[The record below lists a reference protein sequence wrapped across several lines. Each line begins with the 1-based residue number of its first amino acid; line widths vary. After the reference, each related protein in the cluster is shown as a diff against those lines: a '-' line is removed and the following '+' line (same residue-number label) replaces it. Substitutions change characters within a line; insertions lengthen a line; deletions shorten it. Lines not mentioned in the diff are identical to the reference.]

1 MRTISK
7 ALVRG
12 ASVLFGFA
20 IAATGGV
27 VGIGSAYAQ
36 SNECGCLVPAG
47 TPGVVQSVSGSVF
60 VSQANGSVAA
70 QPGMQLQAGNSALVG
85 PQSTS
90 IVGFGG
96 NCTLHLRANTLLEVR
111 PHGGQLCLA
120 VNEQVPAWTGSTA
133 AAGGVGSTA
142 AAGGVGNLV
151 IPGLLLGGLG
161 VGAVAIAVSDKSV
174 SQ

>member
-96 NCTLHLRANTLLEVR
+96 NCTLHLRANISDQAVSNDAPAMPGR
-111 PHGGQLCLA
+111 PIWGGLPPTRL
-120 VNEQVPAWTGSTA
+120 PAWSVFWCPPSMTRYGRVPSTA
-133 AAGGVGSTA
+133 RR
-142 AAGGVGNLV
+142 
-151 IPGLLLGGLG
+151 ILGWRCSR
-161 VGAVAIAVSDKSV
+161 SDC
-174 SQ
+174 